1 MFPPT
6 RIVCLTE
13 ETVETLYLLGE
24 EDRIV
29 GISGY
34 VVRPPQA
41 RREKPR
47 VSAFTSA
54 NIDKIL
60 ALKPDL
66 VLTFSDLQAN
76 IVADL
81 IRRGLNVHAF
91 NQRSIAGILDMI
103 RMVGAIVNAG
113 EQADELVARL
123 DTRLAEARNRAAQ
136 LPKRPRVFFLAR
148 IQLLIIDDWAMA
160 RLTAAVFLLYQKRS
174 TVPLSDHV
182 IFHQHCQFAGR
193 QPQLAAQDF
202 DVMLADPRRSPRDA
216 PRRAVIDRRHREVP
230 PAARQPVR
238 LALGARRR
246 AAHLGAEPLHPS
258 NSRKRPVPQPRSRTS
273 YSRSR

>member
-1 MFPPT
+1 MFPPS

-24 EDRIV
+24 QDRIV

-34 VVRPPQA
+34 VVRPPEA

-81 IRRGLNVHAF
+81 VRRGLNVHAF
-91 NQRSIAGILDMI
+91 NQRSIAGILDMV
-103 RMVGAIVNAG
+103 RMLGAMVDAD
-113 EQADELVARL
+113 ERADELVARL
-123 DTRLAEARNRAAQ
+123 ETRLAEAGSRAAQ
-136 LPKRPRVFFLAR
+136 LSKRPRVFFEEWDDP
-148 IQLLIIDDWAMA
+148 LISGIGW
-160 RLTAAVFLLYQKRS
+160 R
-174 TVPLSDHV
+174 
-182 IFHQHCQFAGR
+182 
-193 QPQLAAQDF
+193 
-202 DVMLADPRRSPRDA
+202 
-216 PRRAVIDRRHREVP
+216 
-230 PAARQPVR
+230 
-238 LALGARRR
+238 
-246 AAHLGAEPLHPS
+246 
-258 NSRKRPVPQPRSRTS
+258 
-273 YSRSR
+273 

>member
-1 MFPPT
+1 MYPPS

-24 EDRIV
+24 QDRIV

-41 RREKPR
+41 RRKKPR

-54 NIDKIL
+54 NIEKIL

-66 VLTFSDLQAN
+66 VLTFSDLQAD
-76 IVADL
+76 IIAEL

-136 LPKRPRVFFLAR
+136 LPKRPRVFFEEWDDPLISGIGWVSELVEIAGGVDIFADRRNQSAAR
-148 IQLLIIDDWAMA
+148 DRIVTPDEVIARKPDLII
-160 RLTAAVFLLYQKRS
+160 
-174 TVPLSDHV
+174 
-182 IFHQHCQFAGR
+182 G
-193 QPQLAAQDF
+193 
-202 DVMLADPRRSPRDA
+202 
-216 PRRAVIDRRHREVP
+216 
-230 PAARQPVR
+230 
-238 LALGARRR
+238 
-246 AAHLGAEPLHPS
+246 
-258 NSRKRPVPQPRSRTS
+258 
-273 YSRSR
+273 